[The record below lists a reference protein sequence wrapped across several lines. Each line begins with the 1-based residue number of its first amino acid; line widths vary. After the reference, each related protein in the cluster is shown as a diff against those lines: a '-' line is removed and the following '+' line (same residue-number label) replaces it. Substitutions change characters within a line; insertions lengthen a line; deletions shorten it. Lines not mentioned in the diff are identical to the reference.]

1 MPHNLL
7 ISNGRILDPSQKID
21 KTGDLLV
28 IDDAINSIGKRS
40 IKRIGKDLTVI
51 DATGLV
57 VCPGFIDL
65 HCHLREPGFE
75 DKETIATGT
84 RAAAAG
90 GFTTICCMPN
100 TSPPIDNEASIDY
113 VKGKAADEGIVQVLI
128 IGCITKGRQG
138 KELTEMSELVETGAI
153 AFSDDGDSVANSRIM
168 SLAMEFGRVLKVPI
182 IDHCEDKE
190 LADGGSMNEGWVS
203 TRLGIKGIPA
213 ASEEIVIARDIAL
226 ANLTGAQL
234 HIAHVSTE
242 GSVALI
248 RRAKEKGIAITT
260 EVTPHHLTLT
270 EERIMGAQLEEN
282 GLLAYDTSA
291 KVNPPLRTRKDVD
304 ALLAGLK
311 DGVIDIIATD
321 HAPHTLVDKMCEFG
335 LAAFG
340 ISGFETALGCLMSLV
355 HSGHLDL
362 MTMASKLSCEPAK
375 IIGSR
380 FGELGT
386 LKVGS
391 RADITIFDPNKEW
404 IVNSQDFAS
413 KGKNTPFDGHQFKGK
428 VMATI
433 VAGELIHH
441 DKSIQPKYSTPPGKS
456 N

>member
-7 ISNGRILDPSQKID
+7 ISNGRILDPGQKID
-21 KTGDLLV
+21 KIGDLLV
-28 IDDAINSIGKRS
+28 IDGEINSVGDRN
-40 IKRIGKDLTVI
+40 IKGTGKDLIVI
-51 DATGLV
+51 NATGLV

-100 TSPPIDNEASIDY
+100 TNPPIDDEASIDY
-113 VKGKAADEGIVQVLI
+113 IKGKAADEGVVQVLI

-153 AFSDDGDSVANSRIM
+153 AFSDDGDSVPNSRIM

-182 IDHCEDKE
+182 IEHCEDKE

-213 ASEEIVIARDIAL
+213 ASEEIIIARDIAL
-226 ANLTGAQL
+226 ADLTGARL
-234 HIAHVSTE
+234 HIAHVSTK
-242 GSVALI
+242 GSVALV
-248 RRAKEKGIAITT
+248 RSAKEKGIAVTA

-270 EERIMGAQLEEN
+270 EERIMGPEL
-282 GLLAYDTSA
+282 GLDRLLAYDTNA
-291 KVNPPLRTRKDVD
+291 KVNPPLRTRKDID
-304 ALLAGLK
+304 ALLTGLK
-311 DGVIDIIATD
+311 EGVIDIIATD

-340 ISGFETALGCLMSLV
+340 ISSFETALGCLMGLV

-362 MTMASKLSCEPAK
+362 TSMVSKLTCEPAK
-375 IIGSR
+375 IIGPR

-386 LKVGS
+386 LKAGS
-391 RADITIFDPNKEW
+391 RADIAIFDPNKEW

-413 KGKNTPFDGHQFKGK
+413 KGKNTPFDGYEFKGK

-433 VAGELIHH
+433 VAGELIHY
-441 DKSIQPKYSTPPGKS
+441 DNSIQPEYSSTTGK
-456 N
+456 